1 MHTFV
6 AGGKTVT
13 VLPASVPDAP
23 VVYLNTFGDEGQNVF
38 DVLASGGCPP
48 LSLVAISG
56 LDWNRD
62 MAPWDCPA
70 VFKNAGA
77 FSGGADEYLRLLVRD
92 VLPVAEAKLQ
102 GTPLWRGIAGYSAA
116 LTLKSLKRDCLW
128 LGAELFGEKLRAAE
142 YVRIEK

>member
-56 LDWNRD
+56 LDWDRD
-62 MAPWDCPA
+62 MVPWDCPGCFTFHA
-70 VFKNAGA
+70 PSYGNI
-77 FSGGADEYLRLLVRD
+77 D
-92 VLPVAEAKLQ
+92 
-102 GTPLWRGIAGYSAA
+102 
-116 LTLKSLKRDCLW
+116 
-128 LGAELFGEKLRAAE
+128 LGNCQMPR
-142 YVRIEK
+142 V